1 MVRLRTSEKPRRV
14 CLMEGGMFSESRRG
28 SVANPERAVFW
39 QFFCP
44 TKGITP
50 GLQGLAAMINIFF
63 AVESASLIDAAGV
76 FIWPLG
82 VCSAVAAFV
91 AIERAL
97 ALAPG
102 RTVDPGFL
110 SAVREGRIPEGVG
123 PSVQGRLVALWRSG
137 LSGDG
142 LRAHA
147 QAEMVS
153 LQRGLFLLDSAVAI
167 APLLGLLGTVTG
179 LASLFPSLGQPE
191 TARLAGGFGLA
202 LSTTALGLAIAIPAQ
217 FASQWIARRLEVI
230 SARIGLLIEALEA
243 RPRP

>member
-1 MVRLRTSEKPRRV
+1 M
-14 CLMEGGMFSESRRG
+14 
-28 SVANPERAVFW
+28 
-39 QFFCP
+39 
-44 TKGITP
+44 
-50 GLQGLAAMINIFF
+50 QGLASLIKVFF

-91 AIERAL
+91 AIERSL
-97 ALAPG
+97 ALAPS
-102 RTVDPGFL
+102 RTVSPAFL
-110 SAVREGRIPEGVG
+110 SALREGRLPEA
-123 PSVQGRLVALWRSG
+123 SSSSLQGRLMAAWSSG
-137 LSGDG
+137 LSGAG
-142 LRAHA
+142 LRAR
-147 QAEMVS
+147 AEAELVS

-202 LSTTALGLAIAIPAQ
+202 LSTTAIGLAIAIPAQ
-217 FASQWIARRLEVI
+217 FASQWIARRVEVV
-230 SARIGLLIEALEA
+230 SARVGLLIDALES